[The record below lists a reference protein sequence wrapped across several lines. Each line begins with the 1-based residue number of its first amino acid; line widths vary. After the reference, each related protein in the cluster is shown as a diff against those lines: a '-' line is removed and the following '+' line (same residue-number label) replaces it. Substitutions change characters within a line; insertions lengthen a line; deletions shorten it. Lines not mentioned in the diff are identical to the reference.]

1 VDIGLSLPCDLDAL
15 GRTITE
21 VDAALSGVGPR
32 HHRAVHHLDSSP
44 VILCCESLVEP
55 RTPPAEVGS
64 ETCAHRL
71 YPIAS
76 TRCNRSRRT
85 KSRSTINGLNG
96 AIEPWSYSVLA
107 SLLPGLRDLRTPLA
121 TGYLWLVTLWL
132 LVHEH
137 LPTSAATASGPT
149 KSLLQLA
156 DLVGKATVLAAFSF
170 IAYLVGSILMLS
182 LRPNFA
188 AYVVDPENH
197 MLGGFIG
204 STIIRVTHGALGTP
218 SSGLTTSMYDQIRTF
233 ASSRLRENN
242 VRLST
247 KHHAD
252 ILRTRPSAAT
262 DDANTERHN
271 KELLAGDYS
280 GAIIKDLPLV
290 AIQLQAKN
298 RDFWDTYDRHNAES
312 LFRFGIAQPLVFLV
326 IVWAWQSTSWW
337 LILLAVPGVLVVLG
351 FRHSVSATATL
362 VQAVVLKLVEP
373 PVLEEL
379 REAVARE
386 EAEQRLR

>member
-1 VDIGLSLPCDLDAL
+1 
-15 GRTITE
+15 
-21 VDAALSGVGPR
+21 
-32 HHRAVHHLDSSP
+32 
-44 VILCCESLVEP
+44 
-55 RTPPAEVGS
+55 
-64 ETCAHRL
+64 
-71 YPIAS
+71 
-76 TRCNRSRRT
+76 
-85 KSRSTINGLNG
+85 
-96 AIEPWSYSVLA
+96 VLA

-149 KSLLQLA
+149 KSSLQLA

-188 AYVVDPENH
+188 AYVVDPEND

-247 KHHAD
+247 KQHAD

-280 GAIIKDLPLV
+280 GRYHQGSAFGCHPATGQEPRLLGHLRSAQRREPLQV
-290 AIQLQAKN
+290 WHCTA
-298 RDFWDTYDRHNAES
+298 
-312 LFRFGIAQPLVFLV
+312 FGIP
-326 IVWAWQSTSWW
+326 
-337 LILLAVPGVLVVLG
+337 
-351 FRHSVSATATL
+351 RHSVGMAIDILVAYFARCAWRTGGSGLSAFS
-362 VQAVVLKLVEP
+362 
-373 PVLEEL
+373 
-379 REAVARE
+379 
-386 EAEQRLR
+386 